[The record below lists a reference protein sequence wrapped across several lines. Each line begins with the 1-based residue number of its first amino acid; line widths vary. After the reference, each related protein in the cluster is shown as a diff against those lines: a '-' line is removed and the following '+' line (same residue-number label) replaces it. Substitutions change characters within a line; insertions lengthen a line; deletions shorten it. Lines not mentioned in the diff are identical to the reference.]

1 MAFTVVYDACVLYP
15 APLRD
20 LLMRLAVARFVR
32 ARWTETILDECF
44 RNIVA
49 SKPELDPSAL
59 VRTRQLMN
67 SAIPDCLVT
76 GYEPLIAALDLPD
89 PDDRHVL
96 AAAIRCAAQVIVT
109 ANLRDFPPKQ
119 LEPYDLEA
127 QHPDHFVLGIIDLAP
142 GAVAS
147 IVVQQAAALKN
158 PPSSVAELLDT
169 LRRQGLVRSVAKL
182 RELLGVIGE

>member
-1 MAFTVVYDACVLYP
+1 MAFIVVYDACVLYP

-20 LLMRLAVARFVR
+20 LLMRLAKSGYVR

-44 RNIVA
+44 RNVA
-49 SKPELDPSAL
+49 ASRPELDQSAL
-59 VRTRQLMN
+59 ARTRQLMN

-76 GYEPLIAALDLPD
+76 GYEPLITALNLPD

-109 ANLRDFPPKQ
+109 ANLRDFPAKQ
-119 LEPYDLEA
+119 LKPYGLEA
-127 QHPDHFVLGIIDLAP
+127 QHPDDFVLGIIDLAP

-158 PPSSVAELLDT
+158 PPSSLAELLDT
-169 LRRQGLVRSVAKL
+169 LRRQNLVRSVAKL